1 MTEKEIQL
9 LGFERRDESEEPT
22 PYYYYVYKIVDGVD
36 FITPASDEIENGE
49 WSVEFLE
56 ANPKI
61 IFTKFEEVQALI
73 NLLTKRIKTEQ
84 R

>member
-1 MTEKEIQL
+1 MTEKEVQL
-9 LGFERRDESEEPT
+9 LGFERRDISEEPT

-36 FITPASDEIENGE
+36 FITSANDEVGNGE

-56 ANPKI
+56 ANSKI

-73 NLLTKRIKTEQ
+73 NLLTKRIKYE
-84 R
+84 

>member
-9 LGFERRDESEEPT
+9 LGFERRDASEEPT
-22 PYYYYVYKIVDGVD
+22 PYYYYVYEIVDGVD
-36 FITPASDEIENGE
+36 FITPANDEVENGK

-61 IFTKFEEVQALI
+61 IFTKLEEVQTLI
-73 NLLTKRIKTEQ
+73 NLITKRLQKE
-84 R
+84 